1 MKAFLCFCDEHTK
14 VNVKLVHVHN
24 EAQHREGTL
33 GEWKGTSTHLVLGT
47 R

>member
-1 MKAFLCFCDEHTK
+1 MYVVNLYEETFVMKAFLCFCDEHTK

-33 GEWKGTSTHLVLGT
+33 GE
-47 R
+47 